1 MFFNFSLALASTLLF
16 TLFFGS
22 SYGFSAVVAPKDLI
36 LHAYEHCH
44 FTTRTRLV
52 LGWAGVPFNLKWYG
66 YGDGADPGK
75 CEGFGYNPVDGGT
88 IPLMGKKMCPVLTG
102 TQVPTLEGKLGLGE
116 SMEICSYGISIGNK
130 VVAPATGRSDVSK
143 WLDDCGSTRKALE
156 RVRLIRMPIS
166 DFADQRDI
174 DYTKWTHTRMGF
186 DYDQAERDTDKLLAD
201 MKVYFDQ
208 LSGLLRGEDQESGMP
223 TLNAWGVSIDDAMVL
238 PIIRSLTCVRGI
250 KMPTKIKKYVEKGCA
265 KAGVSL
271 FTQYAN

>member
-1 MFFNFSLALASTLLF
+1 MFFIFALALASTLLF

-22 SYGFSAVVAPKDLI
+22 SYGFSAVVAPQDLI

-102 TQVPTLEGKLGLGE
+102 TQVPTLEGKLGMGE

-130 VVAPATGRSDVSK
+130 VTATTFHVLECHDAQYILYHICQLEVKKLVFFFSSGGDRSSQN
-143 WLDDCGSTRKALE
+143 E
-156 RVRLIRMPIS
+156 
-166 DFADQRDI
+166 
-174 DYTKWTHTRMGF
+174 Y
-186 DYDQAERDTDKLLAD
+186 E
-201 MKVYFDQ
+201 
-208 LSGLLRGEDQESGMP
+208 
-223 TLNAWGVSIDDAMVL
+223 
-238 PIIRSLTCVRGI
+238 
-250 KMPTKIKKYVEKGCA
+250 
-265 KAGVSL
+265 
-271 FTQYAN
+271 